1 MKRLIATQMVL
12 VGGILLMAGASSPV
26 LWGQQEIPLMG
37 TWKINPSETKYAVGA
52 IPSTLVN
59 KFELHGANG
68 VKYTSDRVS
77 GDGEKVR
84 FEFTATFDGKTHPY
98 KGNPNRDA
106 VSLLRMD
113 PYTYRVS
120 YKKDGETT
128 QINYW
133 VVSKDGKNLTT
144 FSSGITG
151 DNRVYQREVV
161 FDRQ

>member
-1 MKRLIATQMVL
+1 MVKRVL
-12 VGGILLMAGASSPV
+12 FLFIVPILSSPV
-26 LWGQQEIPLMG
+26 LWSQQEIPLMG
-37 TWKINPSETKYAVGA
+37 TWKINPARTKYAVGA

-59 KFELHGANG
+59 KFEPNGANG
-68 VKYTSDRVS
+68 VKYTSDRVNAQ
-77 GDGEKVR
+77 GEPIR

-98 KGNPNRDA
+98 KGSPNRDA
-106 VSLLRMD
+106 VSFLRID
-113 PYTYRVS
+113 PHTYRVS

-144 FSSGITG
+144 FSSGITD